1 MDVECLGLGVSV
13 TFARATKVTEEL
25 ADALSYGG
33 QSSAMRMPQHAKNH
47 MSSFLCEDA
56 NLVSCVAW
64 RLKL

>member
-1 MDVECLGLGVSV
+1 
-13 TFARATKVTEEL
+13 VTEEL